1 MTHTT
6 NYNLNKFEATDRVTR
21 DGFNDNADAIDAA
34 LKSVSDAASTAQ
46 STAATALA
54 AAQAAAAAGCRVVA
68 GTYTGDGTYGVNN
81 QNTLSFDGKP
91 VLLFVI
97 DGSSTQRMWAV
108 RASTHSYSSNAP
120 SSHDAT
126 ITLTWGDHSVSW
138 YASDS
143 SYASANTQLNF
154 THTYHYAAIL
164 SGD

>member
-34 LKSVSDAASTAQ
+34 LKANADAAATAQ
-46 STAATALA
+46 STAA
-54 AAQAAAAAGCRVVA
+54 AAQAAAAAGAKIVV
-68 GTYTGDGTYGVNN
+68 GTYIGDGTYGANN
-81 QNTLSFDGKP
+81 PNSLTFDGKP